1 MKERP
6 TATDKV
12 VQSVLANAGVLGAK
26 ELEAWKRPQD
36 DIRRLSQRDY
46 TNSLRRQL
54 TYEQIKEL
62 VQRAT
67 DIWPHFN
74 QSVLGPPSKEFFSRA
89 ADALQLHLK
98 AARYH
103 EPRPVW
109 LLRRPV
115 RNTALTKPLI
125 FVNSAHHALAMGTT
139 FCHEVGHHFCTEI
152 AKPKA
157 SGIRFY
163 FDAAYNQHLHDR
175 SELAADV
182 IVSLAGY
189 PKAAAKTIFTARR
202 TKRYRAQ
209 EAISIMP
216 LLAGYEPISKRHTDL
231 TSPRHYHLIRIC
243 NTWPA
248 CSITPSFAR
257 LCLRNMTYE

>member
-1 MKERP
+1 MKERQ

-54 TYEQIKEL
+54 TYEQIKVM
-62 VQRAT
+62 VQKAT
-67 DIWPHFN
+67 DVWPHFN
-74 QSVLGPPSKEFFSRA
+74 SNVLGPPSREFFSRA
-89 ADALQLHLK
+89 AKVLHLHLK
-98 AARYH
+98 AARYTSLALYGFYVDRS
-103 EPRPVW
+103 E
-109 LLRRPV
+109 
-115 RNTALTKPLI
+115 TALTKPLI
-125 FVNSAHHALAMGTT
+125 FVNTAHHALAMGTA

-182 IVSLAGY
+182 IVALAGY
-189 PKAAAKTIFTARR
+189 PKDAAKTIFTAKERKDIARR
-202 TKRYRAQ
+202 GNLNNAVIGRIRSHIESSYRFEFSKALSPHQ
-209 EAISIMP
+209 N
-216 LLAGYEPISKRHTDL
+216 LQYLAGMLHYAKLRAALLEEYDL
-231 TSPRHYHLIRIC
+231 
-243 NTWPA
+243 
-248 CSITPSFAR
+248 
-257 LCLRNMTYE
+257 

>member
-1 MKERP
+1 MKECP
-6 TATDKV
+6 TAIDKV
-12 VQSVLANAGVLGAK
+12 VKSVLANAGVLGAK

-54 TYEQIKEL
+54 TFEQIKGL
-62 VQRAT
+62 VERAT
-67 DIWPHFN
+67 DVWPHFN
-74 QSVLGPPSKEFFSRA
+74 RSVLGPPSREFFSRA

-98 AARYH
+98 AARYTSLALYGFYVD
-103 EPRPVW
+103 RSD
-109 LLRRPV
+109 
-115 RNTALTKPLI
+115 TALTKPLI

-152 AKPKA
+152 AKPKPTR
-157 SGIRFY
+157 IRFY

-189 PKAAAKTIFTARR
+189 PKAAAKTIFTARER
-202 TKRYRAQ
+202 KEIARKGNLNMAVIGRIRAHIEASYRFDFSRALSPNQ
-209 EAISIMP
+209 N
-216 LLAGYEPISKRHTDL
+216 LQYLAGMLHYAKLRAALLEEYDL
-231 TSPRHYHLIRIC
+231 
-243 NTWPA
+243 
-248 CSITPSFAR
+248 
-257 LCLRNMTYE
+257 